1 VDERSQTTGTGFAR
15 VIARWVPVGLLF
27 IVTAASCARDV
38 TEEDCRQVGEHLRE
52 VWTAEAK
59 FPQTGGASADK
70 AVAVIKSQ
78 GSALEESWK
87 TQCRKELIGTPRASG
102 EFSCMLH
109 AKTLADVKACATIPE
124 H

>member
-1 VDERSQTTGTGFAR
+1 MHERSRTTGTGIAR
-15 VIARWVPVGLLF
+15 VIARWVPVGLWF
-27 IVTAASCARDV
+27 VAAASGCARDV
-38 TEEDCRQVGEHLRE
+38 TEADCKEVGAHLHE

-59 FPQTGGASADK
+59 FPQTGGGSADK
-70 AVAVIKSQ
+70 AVAVIRSK
-78 GSALEESWK
+78 GSELEETW
-87 TQCRKELIGTPRASG
+87 TAQCRKELIGTPRATG